1 MVSHGKLQV
10 PAVPW
15 KEALPCHHSRGV
27 GMAESSSV
35 PFWFSMSPGPAA
47 LVAPSPNLAGAPCWD
62 TPPCSQDQL
71 PTCSWVLAE
80 LLFNDEPAAALGSPG
95 GRQRPDLE
103 ETSRGPCIPPAVGP
117 LSVSGCHGIPHP
129 LTSTPAQMA
138 PRSPFCSG
146 TECQDPGELFPDPL
160 GRHRGDGSLP

>member
-1 MVSHGKLQV
+1 MSHGKLQV

-15 KEALPCHHSRGV
+15 KEALPCHRSGGV

-95 GRQRPDLE
+95 GEAKARFGGDIPGSVHP
-103 ETSRGPCIPPAVGP
+103 TSRGTPVCEWLSRDSSPSHLHPSSDGP
-117 LSVSGCHGIPHP
+117 QVSILFRDRVPG
-129 LTSTPAQMA
+129 S
-138 PRSPFCSG
+138 RG
-146 TECQDPGELFPDPL
+146 TVP
-160 GRHRGDGSLP
+160 